1 MLMCV
6 DKKPKPW
13 TNSSCEHP
21 ITVFNFH
28 FCINIYRLTTRAP
41 TKDGPPFPSSSRLMR
56 ADVPRA
62 SLLSDPFGVDPDVSD
77 SVALLF
83 NIGDLQ
89 KTSKDTWLL
98 CPVTRHLFC
107 GRLPLPF
114 SYTLFNSK
122 EPFVGL
128 AG

>member
-1 MLMCV
+1 MLMCG

-28 FCINIYRLTTRAP
+28 VCINIYRLTTRAP
-41 TKDGPPFPSSSRLMR
+41 TKGGPPFPSSSRLR
-56 ADVPRA
+56 RSDVP
-62 SLLSDPFGVDPDVSD
+62 LLSDPFGVDPDLSD
-77 SVALLF
+77 SIALPF

-89 KTSKDTWLL
+89 KTCQDTWLL

-107 GRLPLPF
+107 GCLPLPF